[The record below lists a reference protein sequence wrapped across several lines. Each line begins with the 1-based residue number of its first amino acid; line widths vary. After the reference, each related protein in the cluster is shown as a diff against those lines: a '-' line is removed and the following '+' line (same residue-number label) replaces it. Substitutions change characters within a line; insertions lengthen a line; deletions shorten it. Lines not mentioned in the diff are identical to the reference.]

1 MSFNNT
7 SLNRVIRGEE
17 GNKKY
22 FLPRIEIKDCI
33 ILIDGKNFYD
43 QNVSDKITKYNE
55 LIK

>member
-43 QNVSDKITKYNE
+43 QNVSDKITKYNG
-55 LIK
+55 LI